1 MEKDYCVHPG
11 NIMRAVLMSI
21 NKSQKWLAKEMNV
34 NKTVVS
40 SLLAGKKDVT
50 TMVAAAFER
59 ATGYPAESL
68 LHQQKKYELFQLGK
82 EEVNKSRFEI
92 CEDKRGVKEPMKSCR
107 ECDHRYGNM
116 CRLFEQE
123 LTSYGNVGDDDWGY
137 IRCDE
142 CKQAEVKY
150 GEDKG

>member
-11 NIMRAVLMSI
+11 NIMRVVLMSI

-40 SLLAGKKDVT
+40 SLLAGKRSVT

-68 LHQQKKYELFQLGK
+68 LYQQKKYELFQLGK
-82 EEVNKSRFEI
+82 EEAYKSRFEI
-92 CEDKRGVKEPMKSCR
+92 CENKQNTD
-107 ECDHRYGNM
+107 
-116 CRLFEQE
+116 LFMPVDD
-123 LTSYGNVGDDDWGY
+123 LSVGKKNL
-137 IRCDE
+137 INS
-142 CKQAEVKY
+142 AVFAA
-150 GEDKG
+150 

>member
-34 NKTVVS
+34 NKTIIS
-40 SLLAGKKDVT
+40 NLFAGKRGVT

-68 LHQQKKYELFQLGK
+68 LMQQTKYELFQLEK
-82 EEVNKSRFEI
+82 K
-92 CEDKRGVKEPMKSCR
+92 
-107 ECDHRYGNM
+107 
-116 CRLFEQE
+116 
-123 LTSYGNVGDDDWGY
+123 
-137 IRCDE
+137 
-142 CKQAEVKY
+142 AEVKDN
-150 GEDKG
+150 GQN